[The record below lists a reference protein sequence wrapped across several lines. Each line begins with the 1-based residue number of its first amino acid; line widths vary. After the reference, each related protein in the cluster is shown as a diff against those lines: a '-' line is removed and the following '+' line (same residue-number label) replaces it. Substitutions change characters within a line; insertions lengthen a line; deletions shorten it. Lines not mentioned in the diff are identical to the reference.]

1 MSFDPHAVRA
11 ATPGTRHARHF
22 NAAGAALPSDTV
34 LSAVVEHLRLE
45 ARIGGYEAAEA
56 AAGRLDE
63 VYSLAARVLGAQPD
77 DIALVESATVAWHRA
92 VGALPLRPG
101 DRILASASSYVSSA
115 LHLLELRRTRGVS
128 VEVLPCGD
136 SGGVDL
142 DALEKALREPA
153 ALVTVA
159 HVPTSSGLV
168 EPVAAIGAR
177 AAAAGVPLLLD
188 ATQSVGQFPVDV
200 SAAGCDMLMTTGR
213 KFLRGPRGTGLL
225 YVSPGLRAVLR
236 PPHPDVRGARWTSD
250 EGYEVTAGARRY
262 ETWEAAHALR
272 LGLGAA
278 LTEALD
284 LGVERIGRYTAQLAA
299 RLRAALTAV
308 PGVVL
313 ADPPGAGGAI
323 VTFVRD
329 GENPQDTVR
338 RLRAAGVHVVAVP
351 ASHGQWDLGRR
362 GLPAVVRASVH
373 VYNNDDDIDAFTTAL
388 TGPSRSR
395 RPARHTRDTRPG
407 PTAGSGERADVVVI
421 GAGVH
426 GVSTAW
432 HLARRGARVIQLD
445 RFSDGHAEGSSH
457 GHTRMIR
464 RAYPNEVWDE
474 LVELAYRGWAEL
486 SDAAGHPLVTTTGG
500 LYARPS
506 GVAGSL
512 RGPGCEAVDA
522 AHAAELFPALRLG
535 AGFAAVH
542 DPAAGVIHAAAA
554 MRALRRL
561 AAAHGADHRPACPA
575 SRWSATGGG
584 VVVETPRG
592 SIHADKLVIAAGP
605 WTGALVPA
613 LSAQL
618 DVRRIVNVHIGAST
632 PARLVPPRLGVFS
645 VEVPEVGLLYGIPAV
660 DGHAVKIGLDHGP
673 ADDPERPQSPPG
685 VGEEATLRELARRF
699 LPDADG
705 EVVESIACRYTM
717 APRNRFLV
725 GPLPET
731 PQVLVVAA
739 CSGHG
744 FKFGPALGALLA
756 GAALDNGVLPGVLS
770 LPSALEDRG

>member
-1 MSFDPHAVRA
+1 MSLDPTALRA

-34 LSAVVEHLRLE
+34 LSTIVEHLRLE

-56 AAGRLDE
+56 ARPRLDE
-63 VYSLAARVLGAQPD
+63 VYALAARVVGAQPD

-115 LHLLELRRTRGVS
+115 LHLLELRRTLGVS
-128 VEVLPCGD
+128 VEVLPCDD

-168 EPVAAIGAR
+168 EPVAAVGAR
-177 AAAAGVPLLLD
+177 TTAAGVPLLLD

-200 SAAGCDMLMTTGR
+200 AAIGCDLLMTTGR

-225 YVSPGLRAVLR
+225 YVSPALRAVLR
-236 PPHPDVRGARWTSD
+236 PPHPDVRGAQWTSD
-250 EGYEVTAGARRY
+250 EGYDVTAGARRY

-278 LTEALD
+278 LTEALGV
-284 LGVERIGRYTAQLAA
+284 GVERIGGYTSGLAA
-299 RLRAALTAV
+299 RLRAALGAV
-308 PGVVL
+308 PGVRL
-313 ADPPGAGGAI
+313 ADPPAAGGAI
-323 VTFVRD
+323 VTFVYD
-329 GENPQDTVR
+329 GEKPQDTVR
-338 RLRAAGVHVVAVP
+338 RLRAAGVHVVPVP

-388 TGPSRSR
+388 PSRSR
-395 RPARHTRDTRPG
+395 RPSRSSSDLRDALITG
-407 PTAGSGERADVVVI
+407 KGERADVVVV

-426 GVSTAW
+426 GASTAW
-432 HLARRGARVIQLD
+432 QLARRGARVVQLD
-445 RFSDGHAEGSSH
+445 RFPDGHTEGSSH

-464 RAYPNEVWDE
+464 RAYPNDAWDA
-474 LVELAYRGWAEL
+474 LVDLAYRGWAEL
-486 SDAAGHPLVTTTGG
+486 SDAAGQPLVTTTGG
-500 LYARPS
+500 LYARPA

-522 AHAAELFPALRLG
+522 GRAATLFPALRLG
-535 AGFAAVH
+535 PDFTAVH
-542 DPAAGVIHAAAA
+542 DPAAGVIDAAAA
-554 MRALRRL
+554 MRALREL
-561 AAAHGADHRPACPA
+561 AAAHGVDRRPACPA
-575 SRWSATGGG
+575 LRWTATGDG
-584 VVVETPRG
+584 VAVETPHG
-592 SIHADKLVIAAGP
+592 TIHADRLVVAAGP
-605 WTGALVPA
+605 WTGALVPELA
-613 LSAQL
+613 TQL
-618 DVRRIVNVHIGAST
+618 DVRRIVNVHIGASQ
-632 PARLVPPRLGVFS
+632 PARLAPPSLGAFS
-645 VEVPEVGLLYGIPAV
+645 VEVPEVGLLYGIPAF
-660 DGHAVKIGLDHGP
+660 DGRAVKVGLDHGP
-673 ADDPERPQSPPG
+673 PDDPDRPQSPPTAD
-685 VGEEATLRELARRF
+685 EEALLRELARRF

-756 GAALDNGVLPGVLS
+756 DQVLGAGGLPSVLR
-770 LPSALEDRG
+770 LPSASEDRG